1 MRKIFSLI
9 PLAVVMILSTTA
21 KASADTPGMSWTWR
35 DSKLSH
41 NQCVDRAENAIKDAG
56 FGNNVEVVGTA
67 PDNSIFGTNDDYRAA
82 IRCVTEKKIVLFLV
96 TGDGSD
102 SGKLQRRLVNS
113 FLGK

>member
-9 PLAVVMILSTTA
+9 PLTIVMMFSTTSQ
-21 KASADTPGMSWTWR
+21 ASGDTPGMSWTWR
-35 DSKLSH
+35 DSRLSH
-41 NQCVDRAENAIKDAG
+41 NQCVDKAENAIRESG
-56 FGNNVEVVGTA
+56 FGNNVEIVGTA

-102 SGKLQRRLVNS
+102 SGKLQRRLVNN
-113 FLGK
+113 FVGQ